1 MSEAEVLFC
10 SAASVCLDEQTQN
23 ESRAQSK
30 LNEEPNTKTG
40 RRLRW
45 LTATPLAAAA
55 RRCRPPKTLETRRCF
70 AELAAAAALL
80 TAHVSVCVCVCLYAC
95 ACACSCVPVSRSP
108 CVCVCVCLYIASYAF
123 FFGLINVP
131 ASGAALLH

>member
-1 MSEAEVLFC
+1 MSEAEALFC

-80 TAHVSVCVCVCLYAC
+80 TAHVSVCVCESVSMPVPVPVAVCLSLAH
-95 ACACSCVPVSRSP
+95 P
-108 CVCVCVCLYIASYAF
+108 VCVYVCVYI
-123 FFGLINVP
+123 
-131 ASGAALLH
+131 